1 MAPLTDA
8 QLKTIAATLF
18 LFKDPPPR
26 LPVPANT
33 DDGPP
38 PTPFATRM
46 KDVAAQS
53 RFENISFGVVD
64 FTADRMNPRI
74 FLHKADIPWRMG
86 STGKIAALLA
96 AAQLRDDVQNVK
108 KMLDD
113 ASLALSSAEFDELFS
128 TIWSRHKE
136 QAVRNIGG
144 KDGSPRVSAIFDLSL
159 PEPDFWGAAGDIID
173 KSLDRVD
180 YALEPDGKTP
190 KDPWK
195 EIAKID
201 FQDRLWLM
209 GAQSDNAS
217 AQSCISEI
225 GLAYMKEVQRAYGL
239 FNPTKDM
246 HMLLGGGYFAEPKT
260 PVSTYRYLRGRD
272 YEKNRVTD
280 KYFDSNEPQ
289 RSTQP
294 GSVAALTAYMIAL
307 IQDKLV
313 NAAGCVEIKRFL
325 ADGRRRLTDGTDP
338 TLPGSL
344 FDGVKGIPGVT
355 IAQDSFGK
363 GGALEQAPTKAER
376 PLRCDVAYIE
386 TTGSA
391 GKKFAIVA
399 QGLVP
404 FPKDGPPLFKPE
416 VQGEDLAK
424 AIHAALIAP

>member
-1 MAPLTDA
+1 MALSEA
-8 QLKTIAATLF
+8 QLKQIEGKLF
-18 LFKDPPPR
+18 LFKAPPPA
-26 LPVPANT
+26 LPIPANIDT
-33 DDGPP
+33 H
-38 PTPFATRM
+38 FKTRM
-46 KDVAAQS
+46 TPVAS
-53 RFENISFGVVD
+53 KRRFENISFGVVD
-64 FTADRMNPRI
+64 FTADRMNPKV

-86 STGKIAALLA
+86 STGKIAVLLA
-96 AAQLRDDVQNVK
+96 AAQLRDDVRNVK

-113 ASLALSSAEFDELFS
+113 ASLVLSSAEFDDLFS

-136 QAVRNIGG
+136 KAVQRIAE
-144 KDGSPRVSAIFDLSL
+144 KDASPRMSIIFDLSQ
-159 PEPDFWGAAGDIID
+159 PEPDWRGAGDIID
-173 KSLDRVD
+173 KSLDRLD
-180 YALEPDGKTP
+180 YALEWDKETE
-190 KDPWK
+190 KDSWK
-195 EIAKID
+195 KLATID

-239 FNPTKDM
+239 LDPKNGM
-246 HMLLGGGYFAEPKT
+246 HMLLGGGYFQEPKT

-272 YEKNRVTD
+272 YEKNWVTD
-280 KYFDSNEPQ
+280 RYFDSNDPQ
-289 RSTQP
+289 RSTQS

-313 NAAGCVEIKRFL
+313 NAAGCVEIKLFL
-325 ADGRRRLTDGTDP
+325 ADGRRLTDGRDP

-344 FDGVKGIPGVT
+344 FQGVQKTPGVT
-355 IAQDSFGK
+355 ITQFSFGK
-363 GGALEQAPTKAER
+363 GGALEQAPKQAER

-391 GKKFAIVA
+391 ARKFAIVA

-404 FPKDGPPLFKPE
+404 FKDRTSSFNQDE
-416 VQGEDLAK
+416 QGRDLAK